1 MQKLIQ
7 GTLALGLGLGLWTGL
22 TTTAAASQQYSAQRS
37 NSVRLI
43 WRRSMGRHAMTATR
57 GARYSKHLGLRYGNN
72 DVTTHVT
79 WYTDAHE
86 KLYEKAKHVS
96 AIYYHVVSADG
107 TLQGWIWRGYL
118 KEGVIKPSPTPTPA
132 TAQQTTTTVDPN
144 DLDPDDRQYLYDIQ
158 HAPAY
163 AATIRALFPGTV
175 NDQHLVQAAGQA
187 AYTTDGEESPTMS
200 ANGRLIRLQSVNTA
214 NQQHI
219 DSSQYARLLSAAG
232 YPASQRAK
240 FAGWHIGV
248 AIHTTETDEGINQ
261 GAVFIYLQPTA

>member
-7 GTLALGLGLGLWTGL
+7 GALAASVGLGLWAGL
-22 TTTAAASQQYSAQRS
+22 ATPAAASSQYSAKRS
-37 NSVRLI
+37 NSVRLV
-43 WRRSMGRHAMTATR
+43 WRRAMGRHAMTATR

-72 DVTTHVT
+72 AATVT

-86 KLYEKAKHVS
+86 KLYEKDKHVA
-96 AIYYHVVSADG
+96 AIYYHVTSADG

-118 KEGVIKPSPTPTPA
+118 KEGVAKPSTTSTPA
-132 TAQQTTTTVDPN
+132 TTQQTTTTVDPN
-144 DLDPDDRQYLYDIQ
+144 DLDPDDLQYLYDIQ

-163 AATIRALFPGTV
+163 AATIRSLFPGTV
-175 NDQHLVQAAGQA
+175 NDQDLVQAAGQA
-187 AYTTDGEESPTMS
+187 AYTTDGEESPTTS
-200 ANGRLIRLQSVNTA
+200 ASGRLIRLQSVNTA

-219 DSSQYARLLSAAG
+219 DPSQYARLLSAAG
-232 YPASQRAK
+232 YPANQRAK
-240 FAGWHIGV
+240 FTGWHIGV